1 MRDYDR
7 GHVAGRGSAMAQI
20 VAFHR
25 VDTHRLQFDSGEN
38 VQSLANLRVV
48 TQLVLAFGLV
58 LLMLVGIGLLGLSG
72 IYKENDHVES
82 LRENRIPG
90 VAASE
95 QMEVAPKDM
104 ALEELRAASAT
115 TAEDLG
121 RAESRIDAGF
131 KSYKKAA
138 GDYETTLHETAE
150 QQAYAR
156 IQTLMP
162 QYLQL
167 DAQMRSLLAAGHRQ
181 EAADLLSARGAVL
194 RAGIRLLGTEHWN
207 RAGAQGDYADGR
219 CDPAERLAGGR
230 DIDRGAFHG
239 RAGALAS

>member
-1 MRDYDR
+1 
-7 GHVAGRGSAMAQI
+7 MAQI

-72 IYKENDHVES
+72 IYKEND
-82 LRENRIPG
+82 
-90 VAASE
+90 
-95 QMEVAPKDM
+95 
-104 ALEELRAASAT
+104 
-115 TAEDLG
+115 
-121 RAESRIDAGF
+121 
-131 KSYKKAA
+131 
-138 GDYETTLHETAE
+138 
-150 QQAYAR
+150 
-156 IQTLMP
+156 
-162 QYLQL
+162 
-167 DAQMRSLLAAGHRQ
+167 RQ